1 LSCRF
6 VFQAAGHIHRF
17 LGLDEN
23 VLRMSADADEGS
35 TLDTSF
41 KLLRE
46 AQNKVKHFV
55 HRKFDEAVHQ
65 GDVASVERFFK
76 IFPLIGEHDEG
87 LTKFS
92 KYLCA
97 QVCTICFCVYSD
109 DCGL

>member
-1 LSCRF
+1 MYHTPLL
-6 VFQAAGHIHRF
+6 I
-17 LGLDEN
+17 
-23 VLRMSADADEGS
+23 GS

-55 HRKFDEAVHQ
+55 HRKFDEAVHS

-76 IFPLIGEHDEG
+76 IFPLIGEHDDG
-87 LTKFS
+87 LAKFS

-97 QVCTICFCVYSD
+97 QVTVSSIIGSIISVF
-109 DCGL
+109 